1 MNLARRWIDP
11 VMKIPWQVVAEHTKT
26 ITGDHGLNRD
36 GDAIVIWLLPA
47 RQTAFRRADIK
58 LQRTRPGQNGQLHW
72 RSPHRYHQEG
82 ACLSAVNDIRG
93 DTMATQPTLKG
104 AWKITFLLFLL
115 MVVNFA
121 DKIVVGLAGVP
132 IMTDLNLEPEQF
144 GLLGSSFFFLFSI
157 SAIVVGFIVNRIA
170 TRWVLLVLATIW
182 ALAQFPMVGTVS
194 FTTLLICRVILG
206 AGEGPA
212 AAVAIHSVYK
222 WFPDEKRALPT
233 AILSQGSAFG
243 VILAVPSLNWLIVNY
258 SWHYAF
264 GALGVVGLMWVV
276 AWSILGKEGP
286 LVHTAAMAAAEPR
299 IPYFRILTSRT
310 FIGCCAATFGAYW
323 ALSLG
328 LTWFTPFIV
337 KGLGFSQQ
345 NAGWISILP
354 WISGAIVV
362 LLTGWVSQVLMA
374 RGVSTRSARGV
385 LGAVPL
391 IVGGLIIAVLP
402 HVEGVGL
409 QIALLVVGSGLCG
422 SIYVVCPPML
432 GEFTPVSQRGAV
444 IAIYGAI
451 YTLAG
456 IIAPTVMGSVIQRAA
471 VLLDGY
477 MTGFTINAV
486 ILVTSGLLGL
496 LLLQP
501 NTERARLMGE
511 EATQPKFA

>member
-1 MNLARRWIDP
+1 M
-11 VMKIPWQVVAEHTKT
+11 
-26 ITGDHGLNRD
+26 
-36 GDAIVIWLLPA
+36 
-47 RQTAFRRADIK
+47 TA
-58 LQRTRPGQNGQLHW
+58 QSTP
-72 RSPHRYHQEG
+72 
-82 ACLSAVNDIRG
+82 
-93 DTMATQPTLKG
+93 KG
-104 AWKITFLLFLL
+104 AWKITFLLFLFML
-115 MVVNFA
+115 VNFA

-132 IMTDLNLEPEQF
+132 IMTEMKLEPEQF

-157 SAIVVGFIVNRIA
+157 SAIVVGFIVNRVA
-170 TRWVLLVLATIW
+170 TRWVLLALAAVW

-212 AAVAIHSVYK
+212 FSVAVHAIYK
-222 WFPDEKRALPT
+222 WFPDEKRTLPT

-243 VILAVPSLNWLIVNY
+243 VILAVPALNWIIVHH

-276 AWSILGKEGP
+276 AWLVMGREGP
-286 LVHTAAMAAAEPR
+286 LVQTGAEAADPPR
-299 IPYFRILTSRT
+299 VPYFQLLTSRT

-337 KGLGFSQQ
+337 KGLGFLQKD
-345 NAGWISILP
+345 AGWISVLP
-354 WISGAIVV
+354 WVFGAVVV
-362 LLTGWVSQVLMA
+362 LLTGWISQVMMA
-374 RGVSTRSARGV
+374 RGVSTRGARGV

-391 IVGGLIIAVLP
+391 IVGGGILAALP
-402 HVEGVGL
+402 HVEGTGL

-432 GEFTPVSQRGAV
+432 GEFTPVVQRGAV

-456 IIAPTVMGSVIQRAA
+456 IIAPTVMGSMVQRAA
-471 VLLDGY
+471 VPLDGY

-486 ILVTSGLLGL
+486 IMIASGLLGL
-496 LLLQP
+496 LLLWP

-511 EATQPKFA
+511 VAQPKFA